1 MGSAVP
7 KTADIEDKKHRFSEI
22 FSFPIIRY
30 SNYLTTQKSMIPKYL
45 FHVWTRSEFQFNRK

>member
-45 FHVWTRSEFQFNRK
+45 FHV